1 MEPFKYKDSS
11 ITGTWDWITSSK
23 NDVEYNSYPH
33 SHLTSVERELEKK
46 ILLVVALKTELK
58 KQRELSEDLM
68 ELVDMFATNNVDL
81 DFYKRIRK
89 QYFDSKLKD

>member
-1 MEPFKYKDSS
+1 MEPFKYKD
-11 ITGTWDWITSSK
+11 TS
-23 NDVEYNSYPH
+23 NNNNYNSYPH
-33 SHLTSVERELEKK
+33 PHSHLGSVERELEKK

-58 KQRELSEDLM
+58 KQKELSEDLM

-89 QYFDSKLKD
+89 EYFDSKLKD

>member
-11 ITGTWDWITSSK
+11 GMISK
-23 NDVEYNSYPH
+23 NNNSYPH
-33 SHLTSVERELEKK
+33 SHSYLNSVEIELEKK

-58 KQRELSEDLM
+58 KQRDLSEDLM

-81 DFYKRIRK
+81 AFYKRIRK
-89 QYFDSKLKD
+89 EYFDSKLKD

>member
-1 MEPFKYKDSS
+1 MEPFKHKD
-11 ITGTWDWITSSK
+11 TS
-23 NDVEYNSYPH
+23 NNNNYNSYPH
-33 SHLTSVERELEKK
+33 PDSHLGSVERELEKK

-89 QYFDSKLKD
+89 EYFDSKLKD

>member
-1 MEPFKYKDSS
+1 MKPIKYKD
-11 ITGTWDWITSSK
+11 TSGMINN
-23 NDVEYNSYPH
+23 NDVDYNSYPH
-33 SHLTSVERELEKK
+33 PHSHLSLVERELEKK

-58 KQRELSEDLM
+58 KQKELSEDLM

-89 QYFDSKLKD
+89 EYFDSKLKD

>member
-1 MEPFKYKDSS
+1 MEPFKYKD
-11 ITGTWDWITSSK
+11 TS
-23 NDVEYNSYPH
+23 NNNYNSYPH
-33 SHLTSVERELEKK
+33 PHSHLGSVERELEKK

-58 KQRELSEDLM
+58 KQKELSEDLM

-89 QYFDSKLKD
+89 EYFDSKLKD